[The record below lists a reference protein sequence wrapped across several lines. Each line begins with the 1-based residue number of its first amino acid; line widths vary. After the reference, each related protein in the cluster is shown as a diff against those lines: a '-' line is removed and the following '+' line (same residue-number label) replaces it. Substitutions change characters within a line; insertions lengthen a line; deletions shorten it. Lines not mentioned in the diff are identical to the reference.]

1 MGSHL
6 DALMSKPLLYQISR
20 DSLVHTT
27 MLLLLSLLMHR
38 IFVLEGILQILFM
51 VSLSANIRKANKKTD
66 QCLSMGSKLT
76 YTQEWFGNNRNSSL
90 TD

>member
-6 DALMSKPLLYQISR
+6 EALMSKPVLYLISR
-20 DSLVHTT
+20 DSLVHTA

-38 IFVLEGILQILFM
+38 ICVLEGILQILFI
-51 VSLSANIRKANKKTD
+51 VSVSANIRKANKKTD
-66 QCLSMGSKLT
+66 QCISMGNKLT

-90 TD
+90 IA